1 MTISK
6 IKKLFQ
12 NKFLNPYILAE
23 AGVNHECSTSNAIKM
38 IDLASQGGA
47 SGINF
52 NITKLKK
59 LHQLIP
65 QHIGIQKKKK

>member
-38 IDLASQGGA
+38 IDLA
-47 SGINF
+47 
-52 NITKLKK
+52 
-59 LHQLIP
+59 
-65 QHIGIQKKKK
+65 